1 MKKVTFINRFLVMAL
16 LSGYLI
22 GCSQEDEPQAMQEA
36 PMVPSAATLDMK
48 IYTFS
53 EEDAS
58 NSRTMAEGKWN
69 AFHAGW
75 GFNIWAIIVKAQVAV
90 PAAALHE
97 AFKQTP
103 LLTEDD
109 RWLWTYDVEVIGNN
123 YQVELYAKNQGNQ
136 QAGWE
141 MYLSKEGGFQ
151 DYLWITG
158 TSDRGSKQGQW
169 IVNKEAAELMRVDW
183 KKGSSDTLTE
193 LTYTHLEAGS
203 EHEGSYVKYQTLSE
217 GDYNVAYSVYLSNE
231 ANTLK
236 VNYHTETQVG
246 RVSDEKRF
254 KDEAWHCWNSD
265 FEDVSCE

>member
-16 LSGYLI
+16 LSGYLVS
-22 GCSQEDEPQAMQEA
+22 CSKEDDPQAMKEA
-36 PMVPSAATLDMK
+36 PAVPPAASLDMK

-53 EEDAS
+53 DEDAS
-58 NSRTMAEGKWN
+58 NGRTMNEGKWN
-69 AFHAGW
+69 ALHASL
-75 GFNIWAIIVKAQVAV
+75 GFNIWTTIVKLQVAV
-90 PAAALHE
+90 PTVALSE

-103 LLTEDD
+103 TLTEDG
-109 RWLWTYDVEVIGNN
+109 RWLWAYDVEVVDD
-123 YQVELYAKNQGNQ
+123 YRVELYAKSKGNQ
-136 QAGWE
+136 QVGWE

-151 DYLWITG
+151 NYLWITG

-183 KKGSSDTLTE
+183 KKGSSDTVTE

-203 EHEGSYVKYQTLSE
+203 EYEGSYVKYQTLSE

-231 ANTLK
+231 ASTLK
-236 VNYHTETQVG
+236 INYHTETQVG
-246 RVSDEKRF
+246 RVSDENRF
-254 KDEAWHCWNSD
+254 KDDAWHCWNSD